1 MGMMKV
7 KVKTGLVVLFLLLL
21 LGAFFAGFFPSE
33 VMTSKWVMIGAQKND
48 VQKKLTEIGEW
59 ENWNLLM
66 MSAKEVST
74 SKGSDTLK
82 PGDKLAWTSAA
93 GKKNEILITEITPDG
108 IAMDINMEGEHPIH
122 SGFSLAQRKDSVQ
135 VVWFIV
141 EKLDWYP
148 WEKIYGMMASD
159 MKGPSLQYSLEN
171 FKKGF

>member
-7 KVKTGLVVLFLLLL
+7 KIKTGLVVLFLLLL
-21 LGAFFAGFFPSE
+21 LGAFFAWFFPSE
-33 VMTSKWVMIGAQKND
+33 VMTSKWVMIGAQKSE
-48 VQKKLTEIGEW
+48 VQKKLNEIGEW
-59 ENWNLLM
+59 EKWNLLM
-66 MSAKEVST
+66 MSAKEFST

-82 PGDKLAWTSAA
+82 PGDKLAWTSSG
-93 GKKNEILITEITPDG
+93 GKKNEILITEVSSDG
-108 IAMDINMEGEHPIH
+108 IAMDINMEGEHSIH